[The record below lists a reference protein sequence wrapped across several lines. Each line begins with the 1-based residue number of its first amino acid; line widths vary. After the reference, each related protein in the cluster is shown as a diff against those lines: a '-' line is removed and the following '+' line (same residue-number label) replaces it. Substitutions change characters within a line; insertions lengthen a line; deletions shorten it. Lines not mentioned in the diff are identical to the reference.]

1 MAVRILGLTRVHGQ
15 GPGACRALD
24 GVSLD
29 VGSGA
34 TVAVTGPSGSGK
46 STLLQLI
53 GGLDA
58 PTEGTIE
65 VNGTHVTSL
74 SGRALADYRARV
86 GFVFQRYHLLPSLTA
101 VENVLLPAMPR
112 RPDATLRRRAEDL
125 LARVGLADKA
135 QSRPGQL
142 SGGEQQRVAI
152 ARAVLAEPMLI
163 LADEPTGNLDSA
175 AAADIVDLLLDVRA
189 EHEASLIIATHDHG
203 VAARCDRII
212 SLRDGQVVSDT
223 TLGPSKTPDHT
234 WAAISGPQG

>member
-1 MAVRILGLTRVHGQ
+1 MARTSPRCPAGRW
-15 GPGACRALD
+15 R
-24 GVSLD
+24 
-29 VGSGA
+29 
-34 TVAVTGPSGSGK
+34 
-46 STLLQLI
+46 
-53 GGLDA
+53 
-58 PTEGTIE
+58 TIE
-65 VNGTHVTSL
+65 RES
-74 SGRALADYRARV
+74 
-86 GFVFQRYHLLPSLTA
+86 
-101 VENVLLPAMPR
+101 
-112 RPDATLRRRAEDL
+112 
-125 LARVGLADKA
+125 

-212 SLRDGQVVSDT
+212 SLSDGQVVSDT

-234 WAAISGPQG
+234 WAAYDILVRPKGARLPLEEKAGLVQPGFLDSVRGGISLKQWHAIERVRGVEVAAPVALVGWIFMYVNVDIDVTSLKERPDVELFGPLLQVV